1 MSLKTYQRAF
11 NGGVVSPAMFARIDD
26 GKYQTGLAV
35 CKNFLIEPQG
45 PLASRPGFS
54 FVNHTKSGSARLIP
68 FTFSA
73 TQTMVL
79 ELGPKY
85 IRFHTQGKTLLGSD
99 GKPYEVQTPYEADD
113 IMDIHYVQ
121 SADIVT
127 LVHPR
132 YAPRELR
139 RYGATDWRLQK
150 ISFTST
156 LSAPSLRSVTQT
168 IDEKVTNPT
177 AYTREYCV
185 TALLSDG
192 SQESSRSNSIKIS
205 CNPYGDGAYNTITWS
220 SVSGAGLYRVYRD
233 QGGVW
238 AYIGQTD
245 KTNIVDENISP
256 DASITPPVY
265 DDPFGQDRGIS
276 SVRVTNG
283 GSGYQAITDA
293 DKIYEEFVNSS
304 GSFTD
309 KIHDSFYEDMYQID
323 EKKAGADYFT
333 TTVVFKINRNNVQN
347 LRTGIRL
354 GKWTVENYYQI
365 TDVDGTGARALL
377 FFEKSF
383 HMGTNADGN
392 DYATIVVRLDKVM
405 LTEAGSGYVDPH
417 FEIGNTSFGY
427 RLDWKWAGR
436 DDWHNGSIQVKRW
449 FPKTVKLPVSYP
461 PSAYIIDPSGHG
473 TGAELG
479 CSVRYGKV
487 TDLVVKSPGSNYE
500 NPQVVILGGG
510 GKGATAS
517 ATVGQT
523 GDYPSAVSYFE
534 QRRWFGGTPVRP
546 NHLWATRSG
555 TESDMSYSLPT
566 KDDDRIAVR
575 VAARE
580 SNRIEHIVPLSQ
592 LILLTGAS
600 EWRVSPLNS
609 DAITPA
615 SMSVRPQ
622 SYVGASNVQPL
633 VIGSSMIYGACRGG
647 HLRELGYSY
656 EAGGYT
662 TGDLCLRAP
671 HLFDNLEIVDLAY
684 SKAPY
689 PVVWAVSSAGTL
701 IAMTYVP
708 EQQVGAFSTIETQG
722 KFMSV
727 CAVAEGEEDVIYA
740 VVSRVIGGKEV
751 YSVERMHE
759 RKFTTLADCVHLDC
773 CGTYRGAANDVI
785 SGLTWLEGMTV
796 SILADGAV
804 EPDQVVTDGKIK
816 LTQAAEVVH
825 VGLPYTSDLKTLPV
839 AAQLNDGSFGT
850 AHRKNVR
857 GVSLRV
863 IESSGISAGPSFDS
877 LAEFPSR
884 CVELPGSVPEL
895 LSEEVTME
903 VSPAWSEGGQVCVRQ
918 RYPLPLRITSMT
930 VDVEL
935 V

>member
-54 FVNHTKSGSARLIP
+54 FVNHTKAGSARLIP

-383 HMGTNADGN
+383 HTGTNADGN

-436 DDWHNGSIQVKRW
+436 DDWHN
-449 FPKTVKLPVSYP
+449 
-461 PSAYIIDPSGHG
+461 GHG

>member
-54 FVNHTKSGSARLIP
+54 FVNHTKAGSARLIP

-347 LRTGIRL
+347 LR
-354 GKWTVENYYQI
+354 
-365 TDVDGTGARALL
+365 L
-377 FFEKSF
+377 F
-383 HMGTNADGN
+383 
-392 DYATIVVRLDKVM
+392 
-405 LTEAGSGYVDPH
+405 
-417 FEIGNTSFGY
+417 
-427 RLDWKWAGR
+427 
-436 DDWHNGSIQVKRW
+436 
-449 FPKTVKLPVSYP
+449 
-461 PSAYIIDPSGHG
+461 
-473 TGAELG
+473 
-479 CSVRYGKV
+479 
-487 TDLVVKSPGSNYE
+487 
-500 NPQVVILGGG
+500 
-510 GKGATAS
+510 
-517 ATVGQT
+517 
-523 GDYPSAVSYFE
+523 
-534 QRRWFGGTPVRP
+534 
-546 NHLWATRSG
+546 
-555 TESDMSYSLPT
+555 
-566 KDDDRIAVR
+566 
-575 VAARE
+575 
-580 SNRIEHIVPLSQ
+580 
-592 LILLTGAS
+592 
-600 EWRVSPLNS
+600 
-609 DAITPA
+609 
-615 SMSVRPQ
+615 
-622 SYVGASNVQPL
+622 
-633 VIGSSMIYGACRGG
+633 
-647 HLRELGYSY
+647 
-656 EAGGYT
+656 
-662 TGDLCLRAP
+662 
-671 HLFDNLEIVDLAY
+671 
-684 SKAPY
+684 
-689 PVVWAVSSAGTL
+689 
-701 IAMTYVP
+701 
-708 EQQVGAFSTIETQG
+708 
-722 KFMSV
+722 
-727 CAVAEGEEDVIYA
+727 
-740 VVSRVIGGKEV
+740 
-751 YSVERMHE
+751 
-759 RKFTTLADCVHLDC
+759 VHS
-773 CGTYRGAANDVI
+773 CG
-785 SGLTWLEGMTV
+785 
-796 SILADGAV
+796 
-804 EPDQVVTDGKIK
+804 
-816 LTQAAEVVH
+816 
-825 VGLPYTSDLKTLPV
+825 
-839 AAQLNDGSFGT
+839 
-850 AHRKNVR
+850 
-857 GVSLRV
+857 
-863 IESSGISAGPSFDS
+863 
-877 LAEFPSR
+877 
-884 CVELPGSVPEL
+884 
-895 LSEEVTME
+895 
-903 VSPAWSEGGQVCVRQ
+903 
-918 RYPLPLRITSMT
+918 
-930 VDVEL
+930 
-935 V
+935 